1 MINFV
6 QVIFHTRQ
14 IRIIDVVEHG
24 LDHMNEGKLGHDGDM
39 PAGAGQRESRRSL
52 RRLMVI

>member
-6 QVIFHTRQ
+6 QLIFHTRQ
-14 IRIIDVVEHG
+14 IRIIEVVEHG
-24 LDHMNEGKLGHDGDM
+24 LDDMNEGKLGHDGDM
-39 PAGAGQRESRRSL
+39 PAGAGERESRRSL